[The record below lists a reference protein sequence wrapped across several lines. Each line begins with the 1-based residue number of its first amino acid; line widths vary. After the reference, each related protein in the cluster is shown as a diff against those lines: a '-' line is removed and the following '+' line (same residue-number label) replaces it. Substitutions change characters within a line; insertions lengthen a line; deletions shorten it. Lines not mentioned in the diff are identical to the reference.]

1 MKFIWYED
9 LRYRFEEILNEL
21 SEFTGFRVSP
31 EEMKVKFYPKFS
43 IFIDEYMLL
52 ICIYNVILRM
62 NSSFP

>member
-21 SEFTGFRVSP
+21 SEFTGFRVSL

-43 IFIDEYMLL
+43 IFIDEYINMHL
-52 ICIYNVILRM
+52 
-62 NSSFP
+62 